1 MKSGRRQ
8 KREKKDGKE
17 KSEKEKRRREEC
29 CEGTKKERR
38 ISWGGKRDIPK
49 KKLGR
54 EWRENEGE
62 SVGRE

>member
-1 MKSGRRQ
+1 MK
-8 KREKKDGKE
+8 KRCGNEIGKKVGTGKKDGKE

-54 EWRENEGE
+54 E
-62 SVGRE
+62 